1 MERSRCIAATA
12 RPAMISPLAALH
24 STQPEPR
31 QQDIRREVVAQ
42 TADQPRDIGQ
52 REGLNREVL
61 P

>member
-1 MERSRCIAATA
+1 
-12 RPAMISPLAALH
+12 MISPLAALH